1 MSSLMLGECDLG
13 QWVMEDSWH
22 ELQAELAVCEYN
34 QDTFLMIWIWEIQ
47 QTVEDNRVDLK
58 GEVRLDTSVRT
69 LFLVLGR
76 RVVSK

>member
-1 MSSLMLGECDLG
+1 MVMSNLMLGECD
-13 QWVMEDSWH
+13 QWVMEVSWYD
-22 ELQAELAVCEYN
+22 LQAELTLCEYN

-47 QTVEDNRVDLK
+47 QTVEDNRLDLK

>member
-1 MSSLMLGECDLG
+1 MVMSSLMLGECD
-13 QWVMEDSWH
+13 QWVMEVSWYD
-22 ELQAELAVCEYN
+22 LQAELTLCEYN

>member
-1 MSSLMLGECDLG
+1 MVMSNLMLGECD
-13 QWVMEDSWH
+13 QWVMEVSWYD
-22 ELQAELAVCEYN
+22 LQAELTLCEYN